1 MNLDEL
7 KKSMSTLDDV
17 LTQKSGDTITLNT
30 TICDTAQK
38 RVTKQYRRNIQMCA
52 VLALVF
58 IVLWLSGTDNPR
70 FPVAMKGFLGVYM
83 AVAAMMYAVL
93 YHMIKKIQITSE
105 APIMVMKQVSNLR
118 LYTLATEIVLAI
130 VLAIFFTI
138 FLGNLWSLG
147 SYTFWLVSGALL
159 ISVIIAVIILP
170 KKIKDFREL
179 TAIN

>member
-1 MNLDEL
+1 
-7 KKSMSTLDDV
+7 
-17 LTQKSGDTITLNT
+17 
-30 TICDTAQK
+30 
-38 RVTKQYRRNIQMCA
+38 
-52 VLALVF
+52 
-58 IVLWLSGTDNPR
+58 
-70 FPVAMKGFLGVYM
+70 
-83 AVAAMMYAVL
+83 
-93 YHMIKKIQITSE
+93 
-105 APIMVMKQVSNLR
+105 MVMKQVSNLR

>member
-1 MNLDEL
+1 
-7 KKSMSTLDDV
+7 
-17 LTQKSGDTITLNT
+17 
-30 TICDTAQK
+30 
-38 RVTKQYRRNIQMCA
+38 
-52 VLALVF
+52 
-58 IVLWLSGTDNPR
+58 
-70 FPVAMKGFLGVYM
+70 
-83 AVAAMMYAVL
+83 MMYAVL

>member
-1 MNLDEL
+1 
-7 KKSMSTLDDV
+7 
-17 LTQKSGDTITLNT
+17 
-30 TICDTAQK
+30 
-38 RVTKQYRRNIQMCA
+38 
-52 VLALVF
+52 
-58 IVLWLSGTDNPR
+58 
-70 FPVAMKGFLGVYM
+70 
-83 AVAAMMYAVL
+83 
-93 YHMIKKIQITSE
+93 
-105 APIMVMKQVSNLR
+105 MKQVSNLR